1 MARTTDALVSG
12 IIAVNATI
20 PLTPFID
27 VANDMV
33 TDVCLDSGYTDAKLA
48 LIETWLAA
56 HFYAIRDLRVDM
68 EKAGSVSQKFQFE
81 VDLNLAVTIYG
92 QQAMVIDTDGNLAKV
107 NKQATTG
114 NATLKKVGV
123 VWAGTDPSP

>member
-12 IIAVNATI
+12 IIAVKATI

-27 VANDMV
+27 VANNMV
-33 TDVCLDSGYTDAKLA
+33 TDVCLDSGYTDAKLT

-56 HFYAIRDLRVDM
+56 HFYAVRDPRVDM
-68 EKAGSVSQKFQFE
+68 EKAGSVSQKFQYE
-81 VDLNLAVTIYG
+81 VDLNLAVTVYG
-92 QQAMVIDTDGNLAKV
+92 QQAMVIDSDGNLAKV

>member
-1 MARTTDALVSG
+1 MARVTPTEVG
-12 IIAVNATI
+12 EIVAVKATI
-20 PLTPFID
+20 GVDPFID
-27 VANDMV
+27 VANNMV
-33 TDVCLDSGYTDAKLA
+33 DDVCLDSGYTDAKLK
-48 LIETWLAA
+48 LIELWLSA
-56 HFYAIRDLRVDM
+56 HFYAVRDPRVDM
-68 EKAGSVSQKFQFE
+68 EKAGSVSQKFQYE
-81 VDLNLAVTIYG
+81 VDLNLAVTVYG